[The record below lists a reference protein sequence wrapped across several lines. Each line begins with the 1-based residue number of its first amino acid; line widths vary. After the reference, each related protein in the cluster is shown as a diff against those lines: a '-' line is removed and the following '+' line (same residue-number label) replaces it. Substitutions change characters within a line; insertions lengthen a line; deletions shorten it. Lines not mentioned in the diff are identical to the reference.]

1 MVCDTTVSLDFTH
14 WTAGTVISMH
24 STPNLELTQ
33 PITRRLR
40 QRDTVL
46 RTSAD
51 PALLVQSLLDL
62 VVDKALEVIDAY
74 HVKIKK
80 FEREILLKPKITTV
94 RNLHILS
101 GDLILH
107 KRTLEPI
114 RTVIYGLRRYDDDR
128 AAALIDTTAEENQNV
143 KIRGFM
149 SHKSKIYLV
158 RAVPAPSFP
167 FIDDPRRRTCSTT
180 WSTSSPVSR
189 CSRASARISSTTR
202 SMCVY
207 SVVFH
212 TCPR

>member
-1 MVCDTTVSLDFTH
+1 
-14 WTAGTVISMH
+14 MH
-24 STPNLELTQ
+24 GTPNLELTQ

-40 QRDTVL
+40 QRDTGL

-80 FEREILLKPKITTV
+80 FEREILLKPKIATV

-128 AAALIDTTAEENQNV
+128 VAALIDTTAEENKGV
-143 KIRGFM
+143 KVRGFM
-149 SHKSKIYLV
+149 SPKSKIYLV
-158 RAVPAPSFP
+158 RASF
-167 FIDDPRRRTCSTT
+167 I
-180 WSTSSPVSR
+180 
-189 CSRASARISSTTR
+189 AAL
-202 SMCVY
+202 
-207 SVVFH
+207 VF
-212 TCPR
+212 

>member
-1 MVCDTTVSLDFTH
+1 
-14 WTAGTVISMH
+14 MH

-167 FIDDPRRRTCSTT
+167 LINDPRRRTCSTT